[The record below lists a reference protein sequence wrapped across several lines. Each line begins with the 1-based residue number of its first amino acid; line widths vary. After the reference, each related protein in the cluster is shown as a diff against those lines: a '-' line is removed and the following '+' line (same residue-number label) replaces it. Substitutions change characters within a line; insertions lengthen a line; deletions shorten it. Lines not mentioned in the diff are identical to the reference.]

1 MSRSSVGRIPERR
14 GVVFAAFACLLV
26 AAPVLSGCAAEPGL
40 TLPEESSLQ
49 GLYGENVQVSL
60 KGNVVDVVVG
70 QPADQLRRGGATW
83 AKVGPYIYLFSPQ
96 TRKLFEDYTGLGG
109 VRVTTVDGR
118 DRLVARALLPQ
129 GALNSVTWNKAIG
142 LAGRARLEGT
152 ERPSYILELIDY
164 GEELADHEYGS
175 NYVKE
180 SR

>member
-1 MSRSSVGRIPERR
+1 VL
-14 GVVFAAFACLLV
+14 AAFACLLV
-26 AAPVLSGCAAEPGL
+26 APSIVVGCADEPGL
-40 TLPEESSLQ
+40 TLPDDASLR
-49 GLYGENVQVSL
+49 GIYGENVQVSL
-60 KGNVVDVVVG
+60 KGNVVDVVVR

-83 AKVGPYIYLFSPQ
+83 ARVGPYIYLFSPQ
-96 TRKLFEDYTGLGG
+96 TRQLFEKYTGLGG
-109 VRVTTVDGR
+109 VRVTTLDGR

-164 GEELADHEYGS
+164 GEELVEHEYGS

-180 SR
+180 TR